1 MKVSKKSYQR
11 IVILGSNSFI
21 AKYFIEYL
29 KKDKINFLP
38 INRTK
43 VDLEKKN
50 SSKYLSKVIRD
61 NDTCVF
67 VAANAPVRNEKMF
80 LSNILMA
87 KNICNSI
94 KTKNI
99 KHFIYVSSDA
109 VYADSKKKIKETS
122 KKEPDNLHGLM
133 HLTRE
138 MMIKTIIDKKK
149 LTIVRP
155 TLIYGAGDPHNGY
168 GPNQFLRLIRQK
180 KNIKLF
186 GKGEELRDHIQV
198 EDVALML
205 YLIAKKNISGE
216 FNLVTGKVI
225 SFLNIAKQLIK
236 DYDSKIKIIF
246 LKRTGPIPHN
256 GYRAF
261 CTSSLVSKIK
271 NLKIKTLI

>member
-21 AKYFIEYL
+21 AKYFIKYL
-29 KKDKINFLP
+29 KKNKINFLP
-38 INRTK
+38 INRK
-43 VDLEKKN
+43 KIDFEKKN

-138 MMIKTIIDKKK
+138 MMVKTIIDKKK

-155 TLIYGAGDPHNGY
+155 TLIYGEGDPHNGY
-168 GPNQFLRLIRQK
+168 GPNQFLKLIRQK

-198 EDVALML
+198 EDVAFML
-205 YLIAKKNISGE
+205 YLIAKKNITGE

-236 DYDSKIKIIF
+236 NHDSKIKIIF

-261 CTSSLVSKIK
+261 CPSSLVSKIK